1 MTQENLTKWN
11 DDWNEDIEAS
21 ADQEYEALLRAIR
34 WAKGFGLLF
43 VQCSPAEGE
52 RLMQRIQQDVGGKRF
67 DRLALDET
75 VTDFYRLL
83 QSQSGIDATEVLF
96 VTGLDKSLVEYM
108 EPRENRAYTARD
120 FYAEDKIPKLLGQ
133 LNLQREK
140 LKETFSL
147 CFIFLVPRYTMTY
160 LVRKAPDF
168 FDWRAGM
175 WEFVSPQEEVQQK
188 SQQILQEGNYE
199 QYLSWSSG
207 QRRARIF
214 EIDDLVSDGHLSDGE
229 IARLRF
235 EQGNIYV
242 ADRRYEEAVAAYDQ
256 ALAIKPDKHEALN
269 NKGYTLLKWD
279 KLVAAKESLD
289 KAFELKSEEPFL
301 LESMAFY
308 FLLSND
314 SDQAIAYLTKSI
326 NLDPSR
332 KAAIVN
338 VQDFGP
344 LHQDPRFQALIASL
358 EPD

>member
-269 NKGYTLLKWD
+269 NKGYTILEWGHYD
-279 KLVAAKESLD
+279 AAD
-289 KAFELKSEEPFL
+289 
-301 LESMAFY
+301 
-308 FLLSND
+308 
-314 SDQAIAYLTKSI
+314 
-326 NLDPSR
+326 
-332 KAAIVN
+332 AA
-338 VQDFGP
+338 
-344 LHQDPRFQALIASL
+344 
-358 EPD
+358 